1 MKTQPENKSTTAQD
15 DAVGRRDFLR
25 ASVGAAGAIGTAVAI
40 TDRAYAEDIVV
51 PHAGKAEDIQAPKG
65 LGRRAML
72 DQRFPIAYSQSVPQ
86 GVSVLTQWFVA
97 LQERNLQGMAD
108 VMHFPFGIFEQ
119 SEAFR
124 VDTAADLISHAPPSL
139 NMNLHPERFTD
150 HDGYMQPGAYDV
162 FESVET
168 LCVDPVNCA
177 MSMVFNRFDQ
187 HGRRISR
194 CEGIY
199 SVTNNDGR
207 WALQAM
213 STIWTPDRMVG
224 VTFDDVIEITKR
236 LRIDH
241 DLSYN
246 VSDRVIEPPALGGS
260 RLSVSSGGS
269 PWNLGPAGRA
279 IDEFKVVGV
288 KTRLTVVTAEEAAAQ
303 AATRNSAT
311 PSATS
316 TPPAVKTRAEELSDY
331 ADYRKLMGSTTGEEW
346 GWVYGQIPETRV
358 IHHTVSKSHR
368 FSAATRFTASG
379 EPISTNTDLGI
390 VLYRKRQWGNV
401 GSLAY
406 TTTHDRANDVDVP
419 GPLYTP
425 PAGRG
430 GRGGVA
436 GRGGRGQGQ

>member
-1 MKTQPENKSTTAQD
+1 MNNPEEKIDGIQGADEGRRNFLRGATIGVVG
-15 DAVGRRDFLR
+15 AVGAMAATART
-25 ASVGAAGAIGTAVAI
+25 ASAKDI
-40 TDRAYAEDIVV
+40 TIPHQGQAEDI
-51 PHAGKAEDIQAPKG
+51 AAPKG
-65 LGRRAML
+65 LSRRAML
-72 DQRFPIAYSQSVPQ
+72 DQRFPVTYSQSVPQ
-86 GVSVLTQWFVA
+86 GISVLTQWFVA
-97 LQERNLQGMAD
+97 LQERNPQGMAD
-108 VMHFPFGIFEQ
+108 LMHFPFGVFEQ

-124 VDTAADLISHAPPSL
+124 VGTAADLISHAPPS
-139 NMNLHPERFTD
+139 MNFNPHPERFTD

-162 FESVET
+162 FEGVET

-177 MSMVFNRFDQ
+177 MSMVFNRFDP

-224 VTFDDVIEITKR
+224 VEYADVIEIAKR

-241 DLSYN
+241 DLSYE
-246 VSDRVIEPPALGGS
+246 VSDRVVEPPALRGS

-279 IDEFKVVGV
+279 MDEFKVAGV
-288 KTRLTVVTAEEAAAQ
+288 KTRLTVVTAEEAAAE
-303 AATRNSAT
+303 ASTA
-311 PSATS
+311 
-316 TPPAVKTRAEELSDY
+316 TPPAAPAATKTREQELDDY

-358 IHHTVSKSHR
+358 VHHTVNKAHR

-390 VLYRKRQWGNV
+390 VLYRKRQWGNA

-406 TTTHDRANDVDVP
+406 TTPHDRANDVDVP
-419 GPLYTP
+419 GALYVP
-425 PAGRG
+425 PARPGGRG
-430 GRGGVA
+430 GRGG
-436 GRGGRGQGQ
+436 RGQ

>member
-1 MKTQPENKSTTAQD
+1 MNKLNENLDATQGPE
-15 DAVGRRDFLR
+15 VGRRNFLR
-25 ASVGAAGAIGTAVAI
+25 YASIGVAGAVGAMAATAGPAS
-40 TDRAYAEDIVV
+40 AEDLTI
-51 PHAGKAEDIQAPKG
+51 PHQGQPADIKAPKG

-72 DQRFPIAYSQSVPQ
+72 DQRFPVTYSQSIPQ

-97 LQERNLQGMAD
+97 LQERNPQGMAD
-108 VMHFPFGIFEQ
+108 LMHFPFGIFEQ

-124 VDTAADLISHAPPSL
+124 VSAAADLISHAPPSL
-139 NMNLHPERFTD
+139 NFNPHPERFTD

-162 FESVET
+162 FEGVET

-177 MSMVFNRFDQ
+177 MSMVFNRFDP

-224 VTFDDVIEITKR
+224 VQYADVIEITKR

-241 DLSYN
+241 DLSYE
-246 VSDRVIEPPALGGS
+246 VSDRVVEPPALRGS

-279 IDEFKVVGV
+279 MDEFKVAGV
-288 KTRLTVVTAEEAAAQ
+288 KSRLTVVTAEEAAAEASNAPTPT
-303 AATRNSAT
+303 AAPAPAT
-311 PSATS
+311 P
-316 TPPAVKTRAEELSDY
+316 KTREQELGDY

-358 IHHTVSKSHR
+358 VHHTVNKAHR

-390 VLYRKRQWGNV
+390 VLYRKRQWGNA

-406 TTTHDRANDVDVP
+406 TTPHDRANDVDVP
-419 GPLYTP
+419 GSLYVP
-425 PAGRG
+425 PARPAGRG
-430 GRGGVA
+430 GRG
-436 GRGGRGQGQ
+436 Q

>member
-1 MKTQPENKSTTAQD
+1 MKNQDENQATDQGTD
-15 DAVGRRDFLR
+15 EGRRSFLR
-25 ASVGAAGAIGTAVAI
+25 GAASIGVAAGAVGAIVTGASSAAAAQNLVIPHQGTA
-40 TDRAYAEDIVV
+40 EDV
-51 PHAGKAEDIQAPKG
+51 KAPKG

-72 DQRFPIAYSQSVPQ
+72 DQRFPVAYSQSIPQ

-97 LQERNLQGMAD
+97 LQQQDLKGMAD
-108 VMHFPFGIFEQ
+108 VMHFPFGVFEQ

-139 NMNLHPERFTD
+139 NVNPHPERFTD

-162 FESVET
+162 FESIET

-177 MSMVFNRFDQ
+177 MAMVFNRFDS
-187 HGRRISR
+187 HGRRTLR

-207 WALQAM
+207 WALQAA

-224 VTFDDVIEITKR
+224 VVYDDVVEITKR

-246 VSDRVIEPPALGGS
+246 VSDRVIEPPAIGGS
-260 RLSVSSGGS
+260 RLAVSSGGS

-279 IDEFKVVGV
+279 IDEFKVAGV
-288 KTRLTVVTAEEAAAQ
+288 KTRLTVVTAEEAAAA
-303 AATRNSAT
+303 AATSA
-311 PSATS
+311 ANAVAS
-316 TPPAVKTRAEELSDY
+316 TPAATKTREQELSDY

-346 GWVYGQIPETRV
+346 GFVFGQIPETRV
-358 IHHTVSKSHR
+358 VHHTVNKAHR

-390 VLYRKRQWGNV
+390 VLYRKRQWGNA

-406 TTTHDRANDVDVP
+406 TTPHDRANDVDVP

-430 GRGGVA
+430 GRGSR
-436 GRGGRGQGQ
+436 GRG

>member
-1 MKTQPENKSTTAQD
+1 
-15 DAVGRRDFLR
+15 
-25 ASVGAAGAIGTAVAI
+25 
-40 TDRAYAEDIVV
+40 
-51 PHAGKAEDIQAPKG
+51 
-65 LGRRAML
+65 ML

-97 LQERNLQGMAD
+97 LQQQDLKGMAD
-108 VMHFPFGIFEQ
+108 VMHFPFGVFEQ

-139 NMNLHPERFTD
+139 NVNPHPERFTD

-162 FESVET
+162 FESIET

-177 MSMVFNRFDQ
+177 MALVFNRFDP
-187 HGRRISR
+187 HGRRTLR

-224 VTFDDVIEITKR
+224 VVYDDVVEIAKR

-246 VSDRVIEPPALGGS
+246 VSDRVIEPPAIGGS
-260 RLSVSSGGS
+260 RLAVSSGGS

-279 IDEFKVVGV
+279 IDEFKVAGV
-288 KTRLTVVTAEEAAAQ
+288 KSRLTVVTAEEAAAAASTSATN
-303 AATRNSAT
+303 AAT
-311 PSATS
+311 
-316 TPPAVKTRAEELSDY
+316 PAASKTREQELTDY

-346 GWVYGQIPETRV
+346 GFVFGQIPETRV
-358 IHHTVSKSHR
+358 IHHTVNKAHR

-390 VLYRKRQWGNV
+390 VLYRKRQWGNA

-406 TTTHDRANDVDVP
+406 TTPHDRANDIDVP
-419 GPLYTP
+419 GSLYTP

-430 GRGGVA
+430 GRGGR
-436 GRGGRGQGQ
+436 GRG

>member
-1 MKTQPENKSTTAQD
+1 MNNQDENQNANQGADES
-15 DAVGRRDFLR
+15 RRNFLR
-25 ASVGAAGAIGTAVAI
+25 GASIGVAAGAVAVGTIAAASGTAAAQDLAI
-40 TDRAYAEDIVV
+40 PHQGTPEDI
-51 PHAGKAEDIQAPKG
+51 KAPKG

-72 DQRFPIAYSQSVPQ
+72 DQRFPVAYSQAVPQ

-97 LQERNLQGMAD
+97 LQEQNLKGMAD
-108 VMHFPFGIFEQ
+108 VMHFPFGVFE
-119 SEAFR
+119 SAEAFR
-124 VDTAADLISHAPPSL
+124 VDTAADLVSHAPPSL
-139 NMNLHPERFTD
+139 NMNPHPERFTD

-162 FESVET
+162 FEGIET

-177 MSMVFNRFDQ
+177 MSLVFNRFDS
-187 HGRRISR
+187 HGRRILR

-224 VTFDDVIEITKR
+224 VVYDDVIQITKR

-260 RLSVSSGGS
+260 RLAVSSGGS

-279 IDEFKVVGV
+279 MDEFKVAGV
-288 KTRLTVVTAEEAAAQ
+288 KSRLTLVTAGEAAAAASNAP
-303 AATRNSAT
+303 AATAASA
-311 PSATS
+311 
-316 TPPAVKTRAEELSDY
+316 PAVKTRAQELVDY

-346 GWVYGQIPETRV
+346 GFVYGQIPETRV
-358 IHHTVSKSHR
+358 LHHTVNKAHR

-390 VLYRKRQWGNV
+390 VLYRKRQWGNA

-406 TTTHDRANDVDVP
+406 TTPHDRANDIDVP
-419 GPLYTP
+419 GPLYVAP
-425 PAGRG
+425 PGRGRG
-430 GRGGVA
+430 GRGA
-436 GRGGRGQGQ
+436 AGGRGQ